1 MSSSISRSWGC
12 KLGLAAVMLHVVGI
26 LAVCDAGQ
34 KRREMGMKNAG
45 VRMEVG
51 GEQGEKRGG

>member
-1 MSSSISRSWGC
+1 M
-12 KLGLAAVMLHVVGI
+12 GLAAVMLRVVGI

-34 KRREMGMKNAG
+34 KRREMGKKNAG

-51 GEQGEKRGG
+51 GEQVGVGEAGGWL